1 MGCAKK
7 KKRCFH
13 FFRQAFPPRF
23 LNSILFYAF
32 PKQRPFSGALG
43 RGWKTVAAA
52 LTNRRNIETTA
63 WIPPRVIFLPYF
75 ASPFNCWRRITPSAL
90 VVGQLYCQMVSWT
103 AVVHILSADQDMP
116 SEAAQICSK
125 YIFSNP
131 IYILVSF
138 TCTIPKASFVRCYLT
153 GWRFKIILTDV
164 FKVLPSM

>member
-1 MGCAKK
+1 M
-7 KKRCFH
+7 H
-13 FFRQAFPPRF
+13 F
-23 LNSILFYAF
+23 LNSILRF
-32 PKQRPFSGALG
+32 PQVGLRDFFLSFRTRLENCCSISDKQEKYWDYCLKDPKGH
-43 RGWKTVAAA
+43 
-52 LTNRRNIETTA
+52 
-63 WIPPRVIFLPYF
+63 FLPYF
-75 ASPFNCWRRITPSAL
+75 ALLVNCWRRITPSAL

-131 IYILVSF
+131 IFILVSF